1 MQLYDS
7 LQKNFKQKVGI
18 FDLFTLGLLFFIWGF
33 LTQMNDILLPRLY
46 DFGLNYSE
54 ALMLNFTFFT
64 TYLIISYPAAKFID
78 KFGYKSGIIFGLLL
92 SAIGCLGF
100 YYGMGDMHFIT
111 LLFSL
116 FIVACG
122 ITFLQIAGNGY
133 VVLQSTPRKAASN
146 LTFAQSLNSLGR
158 IVTIIFGA
166 YLIYV
171 LSDIPQ
177 ESLALLSPTD
187 YMKAESSAFKTPYLL
202 MAGLIVVTG
211 VLFYTSKLPEYKT
224 EGMPVLVKMDSSN
237 INNLFKIKHLLFA
250 SIAIFAYVGAEVSI
264 GTNLVTYLT
273 LPNVGGSIID
283 EKKAI
288 EMLQYYWGSAMI
300 GRLIGGFI
308 MRDLSPRKVIAG
320 FAGAAAFFTLVSIF
334 STGNISVVSIVAVGF
349 FNSIL
354 FPAIFTLGINGLG
367 HFAEEGSAVLISS
380 IVGGAIIPLVV
391 ITLADFVGLQYAFLV
406 ATACYAYIVYFG
418 FIGSEFE
425 KNKNTT

>member
-46 DFGLNYSE
+46 EFGLSYSE

-64 TYLIISYPAAKFID
+64 TYLMVSFPAAKFID
-78 KFGYKSGIIFGLLL
+78 KFGYKSGIIFGLFLA
-92 SAIGCLGF
+92 SIGCLGF
-100 YYGMGDMHFIT
+100 YYGMGNMYFPI
-111 LLFSL
+111 LLTSL
-116 FIVACG
+116 FIVASG
-122 ITFLQIAGNGY
+122 VTFLQIAGNGY

-146 LTFAQSLNSLGR
+146 LTFAQALNSFGR
-158 IVTIIFGA
+158 IVTILFGT
-166 YLIYV
+166 YIIYV
-171 LSDIPQ
+171 MSDISP
-177 ESLALLSPTD
+177 ENLNLLSPED
-187 YMKAESSAFKTPYLL
+187 YIRAESTAFKTPYLL
-202 MAGLIVVTG
+202 MAGLIIVTG

-224 EGMPVLVKMDSSN
+224 EGMPILVKMDSNSM
-237 INNLFKIKHLLFA
+237 NNLFKIKHLLLA
-250 SIAIFAYVGAEVSI
+250 ALAIFAYVGAEVSI
-264 GTNLVTYLT
+264 GTNLVKYLT
-273 LPNVGGSIID
+273 LPNVGGDAID

-320 FAGAAAFFTLVSIF
+320 FAGAAMFFTVVSIF

-380 IVGGAIIPLVV
+380 IVGGAIIPLIV
-391 ITLADFVGLQYAFLV
+391 ITFADFVGLQMAFLV
-406 ATACYAYIVYFG
+406 AAACYGYIVYFG
-418 FIGSEFE
+418 FVGSDFE
-425 KNKNTT
+425 KTPT